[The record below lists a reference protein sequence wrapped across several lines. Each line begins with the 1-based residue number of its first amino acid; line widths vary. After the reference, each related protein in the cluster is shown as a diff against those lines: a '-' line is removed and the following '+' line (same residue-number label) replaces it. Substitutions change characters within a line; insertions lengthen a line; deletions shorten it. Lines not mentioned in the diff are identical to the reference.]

1 MSLREQL
8 RKAAGLFVE
17 LPAEPEVSADVEIS
31 LEDPPG
37 APAPALG
44 AQTVAQLL
52 KNTDGP
58 ALEEISVPTPP
69 TAPVIA
75 PGGGMNFTAI
85 YQQAALPATPFP
97 TEQMLD
103 LLNSLPAELSLD
115 TRRQT
120 VKVTLNGMGK
130 ALGVTPQTVV
140 ADATRKL
147 AALNAYVESLAKH
160 TTDYIAATEQEIATL
175 EAQIATKRHD
185 IDIARQQQTSI
196 TANCG
201 QEADRIDDV
210 LEFFS
215 LDVPPSKYAAGDS
228 QK

>member
-1 MSLREQL
+1 
-8 RKAAGLFVE
+8 
-17 LPAEPEVSADVEIS
+17 
-31 LEDPPG
+31 
-37 APAPALG
+37 
-44 AQTVAQLL
+44 
-52 KNTDGP
+52 
-58 ALEEISVPTPP
+58 
-69 TAPVIA
+69 
-75 PGGGMNFTAI
+75 MNFTAI

-160 TTDYIAATEQEIATL
+160 TTDYIAA
-175 EAQIATKRHD
+175 H
-185 IDIARQQQTSI
+185 
-196 TANCG
+196 
-201 QEADRIDDV
+201 
-210 LEFFS
+210 
-215 LDVPPSKYAAGDS
+215 
-228 QK
+228 